1 MFSKAFTFSKDIQNL
16 ASEMFPGQVEAAL
29 KEAPGAKTAPDRVIV
44 AVKAE
49 RVISKSALAWA
60 LTHVARP
67 GDCITLLAVFSVEK
81 TGRRFWNFHRWSGDC
96 ANAVQENLSDRVHE
110 ISESCSQMV
119 LHFHNQVEGPR
130 CHFLASC
137 HCLGSKQ
144 EK

>member
-81 TGRRFWNFHRWSGDC
+81 TGNSAILC
-96 ANAVQENLSDRVHE
+96 NSL
-110 ISESCSQMV
+110 
-119 LHFHNQVEGPR
+119 
-130 CHFLASC
+130 
-137 HCLGSKQ
+137 
-144 EK
+144 